1 MWLTSSYETR
11 RFVQNFCLLALKV
24 KLAIRA
30 LATPTFILCM
40 VGTMLL
46 QNVSTSFRPS
56 FQDPKA
62 AAALWEKATDTLI
75 CEDRTK
81 EAGEHLAKA
90 ARLHVKAGDLE
101 AALPR
106 LDRSVALMHEA
117 GKAWTAGRTVV
128 AMVLV
133 HLALGDAV
141 AANKAFQK
149 WGGYCDSDQVR
160 QLLKRGLQT

>member
-1 MWLTSSYETR
+1 ML
-11 RFVQNFCLLALKV
+11 
-24 KLAIRA
+24 KLAKRA
-30 LATPTFILCM
+30 LATLRLIYLFNARWGRNPIFP
-40 VGTMLL
+40 
-46 QNVSTSFRPS
+46 RHS
-56 FQDPKA
+56 FQDPKS

-160 QLLKRGLQT
+160 QLL

>member
-1 MWLTSSYETR
+1 MLNVLSQLSDLFNYSMHDGD
-11 RFVQNFCLLALKV
+11 V
-24 KLAIRA
+24 
-30 LATPTFILCM
+30 TPYFRH
-40 VGTMLL
+40 
-46 QNVSTSFRPS
+46 SFK
-56 FQDPKA
+56 DPKS

-117 GKAWTAGRTVV
+117 GKARTAGRAVV

-160 QLLKRGLQT
+160 QLLKRG